1 MDLSTRIGK
10 HLLKNPIM
18 NAAGVNCVTEY
29 QLNRLLQ
36 TKSCGAIVTKSST
49 VDPRQGNPNPRYFSD
64 DFFSINSSGLPNLG
78 IDSYITWIRNNN
90 SNKPCILSIS
100 PMKID
105 DLSIIIK
112 KIKNDN
118 TIIDPEINLSC
129 PNIEGKSQVGYDFDT
144 FSLYLR
150 KLSDGLGDKTYG
162 LKLPPYFDNTHFQS
176 IANIINEHPTIS
188 YVTCI
193 NSIPLGLYVDIE
205 KERKVIIPNDGFGGF
220 GGSSILPT
228 ALANVNKFS
237 KLLKNKQVIGCGG
250 IKSGDDIYRHFLC
263 GASAVQIGTTLYNN
277 GVSDFERL
285 TQEFATIME
294 RKGKSRLSDIICV

>member
-10 HLLKNPIM
+10 HMLKYPIM
-18 NAAGVNCVTEY
+18 NAAGVNCVTDY
-29 QLNRLLQ
+29 QLNQLNHVDR
-36 TKSCGAIVTKSST
+36 CGAVVTKSST
-49 VDPRQGNPNPRYFSD
+49 LDPRQGNAQPRYFSD

-78 IDSYITWIRNNN
+78 IDNYITWIRNNN
-90 SNKPCILSIS
+90 SNKPYILSIS

-112 KIKNDN
+112 KIKNDD
-118 TIIDPEINLSC
+118 TIVDPEINLSC

-150 KLSDGLGDKTYG
+150 KISDGLGDKTYG

-176 IANIINEHPTIS
+176 IANIINKHPTIS

-193 NSIPLGLYVDIE
+193 NSIPLGMYIDIE

-220 GGSSILPT
+220 GGPSILPT

-237 KLLKNKQVIGCGG
+237 KLLEKKQVIGCGG
-250 IKSGDDIYRHFLC
+250 IKSGADIYRHFLC

-277 GVSDFERL
+277 GVNDFERL
-285 TQEFATIME
+285 TQELTAIME
-294 RKGKSRLSDIICV
+294 RKGKNSLSDITCV